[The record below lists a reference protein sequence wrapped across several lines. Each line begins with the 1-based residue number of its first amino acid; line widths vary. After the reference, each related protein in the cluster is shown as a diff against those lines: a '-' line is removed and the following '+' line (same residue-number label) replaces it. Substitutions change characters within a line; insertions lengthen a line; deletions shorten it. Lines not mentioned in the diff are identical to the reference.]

1 MEAQKDKQ
9 LIKRHVSRLEK
20 DLIFDRQSNKKRLP
34 TLNFLS
40 GFLSDTLF
48 AHCRPRSCGRQR
60 ANPNHKTKTPAK
72 KIYPTSFALVT
83 SLFILT
89 MLFSVD
95 TFAQNNSFGNPP
107 LSQRTIE
114 QIEKNMTNTSDWQR
128 LNELKMLN
136 ANFPNMAY
144 QQQIN
149 ALYEQYRFTLVGLEF
164 EKENQAWQIQQ
175 QNLQQ
180 MQKFGHQPPPTQ
192 AEMKADY
199 YDRQAIIRQQKI
211 KELYAEINTLD
222 NSVIRP
228 IDPIKSEELEKIKR
242 KLRVADTNSIDYK
255 NYIKYYND
263 AYNELVNM
271 LSGKTALNLKRAVF
285 VVENAYHKNKLNYE
299 KYCKQIDDLAFICK
313 QIMKEKGLD
322 LKNYMA
328 CHYTIQKL
336 FAEKFTYKNSLG
348 KDVIFEPFGYDFI
361 DIFGDNDQ
369 TKGFVTKLLDTKIG
383 QCHSM
388 PLLYLILAEELN
400 VNAYLAL
407 APNHS
412 YVKFGNQYQAFGF
425 ETTNGTFTSDEWIVA
440 SGYISPT
447 AIKNQIYL
455 APLAK
460 DKVIAECLI
469 DLEEGM
475 SFLFG
480 KSNFSIKC
488 SNATLKY
495 FPNSIRSILTISNV
509 LVAECAQTASKY
521 NFPKETDYTKY
532 PNLKKQFDEMIE
544 YETAVEQTGYMRIP
558 QDQYEKWQQT
568 ANEEKQRREH
578 LKLLDKLKEYSNEK

>member
-1 MEAQKDKQ
+1 MEAQDDKQ
-9 LIKRHVSRLEK
+9 LIRRHISRPEK
-20 DLIFDRQSNKKRLP
+20 DLIFDRQPDKKRLP

-60 ANPNHKTKTPAK
+60 ANPTRKTKTPAK
-72 KIYPTSFALVT
+72 KFCLPAFASWT
-83 SLFILT
+83 GLFILT

-107 LSQRTIE
+107 LSKRAIE
-114 QIEKNMTNTSDWQR
+114 QIERNMANSSDWDR
-128 LNELKMLN
+128 LNQLKMLN
-136 ANFPNMAY
+136 ANFPSMAY

-164 EKENQAWQIQQ
+164 EREKQAWQIQQ

-192 AEMKADY
+192 EEMKVDY
-199 YDRQAIIRQQKI
+199 YDKQAIIRQQKM

-222 NSVIRP
+222 NSIIKP
-228 IDPIKSEELEKIKR
+228 IDPIKSEELEKVKR
-242 KLRVADTNSIDYK
+242 RLRVADTNSVDYK
-255 NYIKYYND
+255 NHLKYYNN
-263 AYNELVNM
+263 AYYELVNM
-271 LSGKTALNLKRAVF
+271 LSGKNALNLKRAVF
-285 VVENAYHKNKLNYE
+285 VVENAYHKSKLNYE
-299 KYCKQIDDLAFICK
+299 KYCKQIDDLVFICK
-313 QIMKEKGLD
+313 QIMKEKGLNP
-322 LKNYMA
+322 KNYMA
-328 CHYTIQKL
+328 CHYAIQRL
-336 FAEKFTYKNSLG
+336 FAEKFTYRNASG
-348 KDVIFEPFGYDFI
+348 QDINFEPFGYDFI
-361 DIFGDNDQ
+361 DIFGDKDQ
-369 TKGFVTKLLDTKIG
+369 TKGFVTKLLNTKIG

-400 VNAYLAL
+400 ANAYLAL

-425 ETTNGTFTSDEWIVA
+425 ETTNGTFTTDEWIVA

-455 APLAK
+455 APLTK
-460 DKVIAECLI
+460 DKIIAECLI

-488 SNATLKY
+488 SNTTLKY
-495 FPNSIRSILTISNV
+495 FPNSIRSILTINNV

-521 NFPKETDYTKY
+521 KFPKETDYAKY

-544 YETAVEQTGYMRIP
+544 YELQVEQTGYMKIP
-558 QDQYEKWQQT
+558 QGQYEKWQQT

-578 LKLLDKLKEYSNEK
+578 LKLLEKLKTYSNEE

>member
-1 MEAQKDKQ
+1 MELQNDKQ
-9 LIKRHVSRLEK
+9 LIRRHVSRPER
-20 DLIFDRQSNKKRLP
+20 DFTFDQPHDKRRLP

-48 AHCRPRSCGRQR
+48 AHCYTRSCGRQR
-60 ANPNHKTKTPAK
+60 ANPTRKTKTPAK
-72 KIYPTSFALVT
+72 KFCLPAFASCT
-83 SLFILT
+83 GLFILT

-95 TFAQNNSFGNPP
+95 TFAQNNSFGNLP
-107 LSQRTIE
+107 LSQRAIE
-114 QIEKNMTNTSDWQR
+114 QIEKNMVNSSDWHR

-136 ANFPNMAY
+136 ANFPSLAY

-164 EKENQAWQIQQ
+164 EREKQEWQIQQ

-180 MQKFGHQPPPTQ
+180 MQKFGHQPPPKQ
-192 AEMKADY
+192 EEMKVDY
-199 YDRQAIIRQQKI
+199 YDKQAIIRQQKM
-211 KELYAEINTLD
+211 KELYEEINSIN
-222 NSVIRP
+222 NSYEP
-228 IDPIKSEELEKIKR
+228 ADPIKLEELEKVKR
-242 KLRVADTNSIDYK
+242 KLRVADTNSVDYK
-255 NYIKYYND
+255 NYIKYYNE

-299 KYCKQIDDLAFICK
+299 KYCKQIDNLVFICK

-328 CHYTIQKL
+328 CHYTIQRL
-336 FAEKFTYKNSLG
+336 FAEKFIYKNDLG
-348 KDVIFEPFGYDFI
+348 QDVTFEPFGYDFI

-369 TKGFVTKLLDTKIG
+369 TKGFVTKLLNTKIG

-400 VNAYLAL
+400 ANAYLAL

-455 APLAK
+455 APLTK
-460 DKVIAECLI
+460 EKVIAECLI

-509 LVAECAQTASKY
+509 LVAECAQSASKY
-521 NFPKETDYTKY
+521 KFPKEADYVKY
-532 PNLKKQFDEMIE
+532 PNLKKQFDEMVE